1 MQDLEKTL
9 EKLGAYIC
17 DELCC
22 HRNVGADKG
31 DYEMQEI
38 CERCELGGYLD
49 EIRKCLYASNSEAV
63 RARTA
68 GEAARQGIIDGMS
81 NPLQINGI
89 QERKERMLQNFMRKS
104 ER

>member
-1 MQDLEKTL
+1 MQKLEKIL
-9 EKLGAYIC
+9 ERLGAYIC

-38 CERCELGGYLD
+38 CEKCELGGYLD
-49 EIRKCLYASNSEAV
+49 EIRKCLSASNSEAV
-63 RARTA
+63 RARAT
-68 GEAARQGIIDGMS
+68 GEAIQKGIIEGRS
-81 NPLQINGI
+81 NPMQIKGM
-89 QERKERMLQNFMRKS
+89 RVWKDRMLREFMRKS